1 MTLFKIY
8 LLSIDLPS
16 FALLFPRL
24 STPRKP
30 IYASHRL
37 HHHRYSFEMG
47 NGGELQEL
55 FMCHLYSEIDN
66 SKYADQIYCSFYS
79 LTILF
84 YCYCLP
90 PSFASSTKKK
100 VAIEKLSIVLREQ
113 CETLRKLLV

>member
-16 FALLFPRL
+16 FARLFSCL

-47 NGGELQEL
+47 SDDEQEL

-66 SKYADQIYCSFYS
+66 SKYAEFIVVFTRPRYSFMIF
-79 LTILF
+79 L
-84 YCYCLP
+84 LP
-90 PSFASSTKKK
+90 
-100 VAIEKLSIVLREQ
+100 LRLAQKE
-113 CETLRKLLV
+113 RLL